1 MKRMTMTQLAALAGV
16 DISTVSRA
24 LSGDTARVSAAT
36 IERVRELAAA
46 HNYQPDAVASSLRR
60 GRSMVIGVLVPA
72 LTDVVVATVFEAI
85 AHVSNAAGYL
95 AIVAPTHD
103 SRTQRDAVAASYLGR
118 RVDGVII
125 ADAPA
130 RSPLPSA
137 IKHSGIPH
145 VFALRSGGARADEVV
160 ADDRLGGSMAGE
172 HLIDGGHRDMCVIGG
187 PRNATTARRR
197 VSGFLGTLENAGIT
211 VGQDSIAYGDYG
223 VRSGY
228 EAMCSL
234 LDAGRR
240 PTAVFA
246 VNDFNA
252 IGASRAMKEY
262 GFATGTDVAL
272 IGYNDI
278 PLSAHLDVPLTSVR
292 NELTLIGARAA
303 QMLIDKID
311 GRVVHSET
319 IPPTLIIRES
329 SRGVPPR

>member
-16 DISTVSRA
+16 DVSTVSRA
-24 LSGDTARVSAAT
+24 LNGDTARVSAAT
-36 IERVRELAAA
+36 IERVRDLAAK

-72 LTDVVVATVFEAI
+72 LTDVVVATVFESI
-85 AHVSNAAGYL
+85 AQASNAAGYL

-103 SRTQRDAVAASYLGR
+103 FRAQRDAVAARYLSR

-130 RSPLPSA
+130 RGALPSA
-137 IKHSGIPH
+137 IKHSGIPY
-145 VFALRSGGARADEVV
+145 VFALRSGGARAAEVI
-160 ADDRLGGSMAGE
+160 ADDRLGGSMAAE
-172 HLIDGGHRDMCVIGG
+172 HLIDGGHRDICVIGG

-197 VSGFLGTLENAGIT
+197 VSGFLQALERAGVT
-211 VGQDSIAYGDYG
+211 VGPDSIAHGDYG

-246 VNDFNA
+246 VNDSDA
-252 IGASRAMKEY
+252 IGASRAMKEH
-262 GFATGTDVAL
+262 GLDHGHRRRPGRLQRHPGQRTPGRTPHQCAQRADTHRRARRPDV
-272 IGYNDI
+272 D
-278 PLSAHLDVPLTSVR
+278 SQDRRT
-292 NELTLIGARAA
+292 
-303 QMLIDKID
+303 
-311 GRVVHSET
+311 
-319 IPPTLIIRES
+319 
-329 SRGVPPR
+329 